1 MSNPEFNSRPDEEF
15 TTKREITFVDNP
27 GKQCVQAC
35 TAMLLKEYF
44 PQVDFAWHEIE
55 TLTGYKEGLSTWGTQ
70 HLLGLNDLGIETAW
84 IENVDLDRFSLAPF
98 EYMRTLFSDEVA
110 YRFQVEHSDLPL
122 EARRVQEYLD
132 RGLVFEE
139 REATADDIK
148 DYLQAG
154 WLVRLEVNG
163 KPLADQSGYGAHSV
177 LVSGY
182 NNETVILQNPDSAF
196 GQKPNQCVSWELLEK
211 AWQEFGDSKSLNAY
225 RRHQ

>member
-1 MSNPEFNSRPDEEF
+1 MNSPDF
-15 TTKREITFVDNP
+15 SAYPADHYTVKREITFVENP

-35 TAMLLKEYF
+35 TAMILKEYL
-44 PQVDFAWHEIE
+44 PQADFSWREIE
-55 TLTGYKEGLSTWGTQ
+55 QLTGYKEGLSTWGTQ
-70 HLLGLNDLGIETAW
+70 HLLSLNDLGIETAW

-98 EYMRTLFSDEVA
+98 EYMRTLFSDETA

-122 EARRVQEYLD
+122 EARRAQEYLD
-132 RGLVFEE
+132 RGLRFEE
-139 REATADDIK
+139 REATIDDIK
-148 DYLQAG
+148 QFLQDG

-182 NNETVILQNPDSAF
+182 DEETVILQNPDSAF
-196 GQKPNQCVSWELLEK
+196 GQKPNQCVSWELLER

-225 RRHQ
+225 RPLV